1 MARKQSP
8 GPGADQVAVDPSE
21 RYSALLLK
29 VIEDARCLRSLV
41 DDLTAA
47 ARLTGRLQPP
57 GLGGAVSIARGID
70 HAVSSWKMVVPDL
83 MGVPKVDPVQERI
96 REATVMLER
105 QRSFLRWAED
115 LPNSHPGK
123 SAAVAQYT
131 EAVKVAE
138 HGLMRARGQDVPA
151 DQVSL
156 SERLESLIAARGS
169 IRKARQELGL
179 PVDPLPE
186 VQPFPGSRS

>member
-1 MARKQSP
+1 MARKQGP

-21 RYSALLLK
+21 TYGALLLK

-41 DDLTAA
+41 DDLIDA
-47 ARLTGRLQPP
+47 ARLTGRLQPL
-57 GLGGAVSIARGID
+57 GLGGAVTVARGVD
-70 HAVSSWKMVVPDL
+70 QAVSSWKMTVPDL
-83 MGVPKVDPVQERI
+83 VGVVRVDPVQERV

-105 QRSFLRWAED
+105 QRAFLKWAEG
-115 LPNSHPGK
+115 LPDSHAGK
-123 SAAVAQYT
+123 AASIKMYS

-156 SERLESLIAARGS
+156 SERLEGLIMARGS

-179 PVDPLPE
+179 AVDPLPDVE
-186 VQPFPGSRS
+186 SFPLSR